1 MATSLF
7 PTTLYSS
14 EEYVESAG
22 AILFKNI
29 SKRQVCILRKINS
42 SKWLLPKG
50 RRNWGES
57 RHEAALR
64 ETREETGYP
73 CRLLTVSIK
82 TRAPVPEV
90 ESDCPDIA
98 RQVVSAEEPFCLSV
112 RQMGMRNVKL
122 IWWYIAVVDG
132 DRGEVEEQF
141 EAEFVD
147 YEVAMEKL
155 TFQSDRDIVKMAVN
169 IVGSS
174 YPES

>member
-1 MATSLF
+1 M
-7 PTTLYSS
+7 
-14 EEYVESAG
+14 
-22 AILFKNI
+22 
-29 SKRQVCILRKINS
+29 Q
-42 SKWLLPKG
+42 
-50 RRNWGES
+50 
-57 RHEAALR
+57 EA
-64 ETREETGYP
+64 EG
-73 CRLLTVSIK
+73 
-82 TRAPVPEV
+82 
-90 ESDCPDIA
+90 DCPDIA
-98 RQVVSAEEPFCLSV
+98 RQVVSAEESFCLSV